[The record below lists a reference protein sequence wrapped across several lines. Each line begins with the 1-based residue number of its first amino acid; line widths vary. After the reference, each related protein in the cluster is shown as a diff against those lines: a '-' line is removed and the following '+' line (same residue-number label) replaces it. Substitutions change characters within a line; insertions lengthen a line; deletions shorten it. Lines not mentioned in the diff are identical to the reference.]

1 MRVAEIRTHVLA
13 IPHHGRYHWSI
24 GAPPGTNNV
33 LVEIVTDEGIVG
45 YGDAAG
51 IRSAAAVAAVIR
63 DLGHLVVGEDPFH
76 VEHLLRR
83 IYRQGPWSN
92 QRRFANQAIAGVEMA
107 LWDIQGK
114 ALGRPVRDLLGG
126 PVRDEIPWFAFLQ
139 GATPESLADHARQYV
154 SRGFDVL
161 YLKVGIGE
169 EQDVAAVRAVREAVG
184 DGPRLRVDPNEA
196 WDHLTA
202 VRMIRRLAEY
212 RLDWVEQPM
221 DFQDLAGHATLRR
234 QVPVPIALDQAVF
247 TDADVLEVIRHDAAD
262 AVVIGFHETGG
273 LLNLRK
279 AAIVAAVGGLPVNRH
294 GVLGESG
301 LSTIAALQ
309 VLATIPNLTD
319 GHQVMHELFVEDVL
333 VDGLISIEGGR
344 TAVPDRPG
352 LGAEIDWDR
361 VAKFE
366 RLFEEVG
373 QYPM

>member
-24 GAPPGTNNV
+24 GAPAGTNNV
-33 LVEIVTDEGIVG
+33 LVEVVTDEGIVG

-139 GATPESLADHARQYV
+139 GATPGALADHARQYV

-184 DGPRLRVDPNEA
+184 DGPRLRIDPNEA

-212 RLDWVEQPM
+212 HLDWVEQPM

-273 LLNLRK
+273 LLK
-279 AAIVAAVGGLPVNRH
+279 SAQGGHRGGRRWPAR
-294 GVLGESG
+294 EPARRARR
-301 LSTIAALQ
+301 IRALDHRRPAGPCNHSQ
-309 VLATIPNLTD
+309 PEH

-361 VAKFE
+361 V
-366 RLFEEVG
+366 RSSSDCSRRWG
-373 QYPM
+373 NIR